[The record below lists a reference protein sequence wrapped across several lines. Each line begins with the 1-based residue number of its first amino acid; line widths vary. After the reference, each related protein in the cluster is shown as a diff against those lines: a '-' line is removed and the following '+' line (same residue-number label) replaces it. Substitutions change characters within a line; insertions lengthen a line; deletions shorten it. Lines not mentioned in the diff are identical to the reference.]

1 MKRKDYR
8 EPTMTIVELQHM
20 TMLLQT
26 SDTNGTS
33 GKRNSYSNGNSDVD
47 EDELD
52 EDGSWEWN

>member
-1 MKRKDYR
+1 
-8 EPTMTIVELQHM
+8 M